1 MYILISIDNQQ
12 LTIRKNFSY
21 CLVYYVI
28 QSTVKFFAIDI
39 INKNDVS
46 KRETEQLQTEYSK
59 KQSLLSD
66 FIGYIDK
73 ITTFARK

>member
-1 MYILISIDNQQ
+1 MYTFTLQECTFLYQLIINN
-12 LTIRKNFSY
+12 LRT
-21 CLVYYVI
+21 
-28 QSTVKFFAIDI
+28 I

-46 KRETEQLQTEYSK
+46 KRETEQLQTEYPK

>member
-1 MYILISIDNQQ
+1 MYTFTLQERTFLYQLIINNLQ
-12 LTIRKNFSY
+12 TI
-21 CLVYYVI
+21 
-28 QSTVKFFAIDI
+28 T
-39 INKNDVS
+39 NKNDVN

>member
-1 MYILISIDNQQ
+1 MYTFTLQECTFLYQLIINN
-12 LTIRKNFSY
+12 LK
-21 CLVYYVI
+21 
-28 QSTVKFFAIDI
+28 AIT
-39 INKNDVS
+39 NKNDVS

>member
-1 MYILISIDNQQ
+1 MYTFTLQECTFLYQLIINNLQ
-12 LTIRKNFSY
+12 T
-21 CLVYYVI
+21 
-28 QSTVKFFAIDI
+28 I
-39 INKNDVS
+39 INKNDVI

>member
-1 MYILISIDNQQ
+1 MYTFTLQECTFLYQLIINN
-12 LTIRKNFSY
+12 LRT
-21 CLVYYVI
+21 
-28 QSTVKFFAIDI
+28 I

>member
-1 MYILISIDNQQ
+1 MYN
-12 LTIRKNFSY
+12 
-21 CLVYYVI
+21 
-28 QSTVKFFAIDI
+28 FAIQECTFLYQLIINNLQTI

>member
-1 MYILISIDNQQ
+1 MYTFTLQECTFLYQ
-12 LTIRKNFSY
+12 L
-21 CLVYYVI
+21 
-28 QSTVKFFAIDI
+28 I
-39 INKNDVS
+39 INNLRTITNKNNVS

-59 KQSLLSD
+59 KQSLLLD

>member
-1 MYILISIDNQQ
+1 MYTFTLQECTFLYQLIINNLQ
-12 LTIRKNFSY
+12 
-21 CLVYYVI
+21 
-28 QSTVKFFAIDI
+28 AI

>member
-1 MYILISIDNQQ
+1 MYTFTLQECTFLYQLIINNLQ
-12 LTIRKNFSY
+12 TF
-21 CLVYYVI
+21 
-28 QSTVKFFAIDI
+28 

>member
-1 MYILISIDNQQ
+1 MYTFTLQECTFLYQLIINNLQ
-12 LTIRKNFSY
+12 T
-21 CLVYYVI
+21 
-28 QSTVKFFAIDI
+28 I

>member
-1 MYILISIDNQQ
+1 MYTFTLQEYTFLYQLIINNLQ
-12 LTIRKNFSY
+12 T
-21 CLVYYVI
+21 
-28 QSTVKFFAIDI
+28 I

>member
-1 MYILISIDNQQ
+1 MYTFTLQECTSLHQ
-12 LTIRKNFSY
+12 L
-21 CLVYYVI
+21 
-28 QSTVKFFAIDI
+28 I
-39 INKNDVS
+39 INNLQTITNKNNVS

>member
-1 MYILISIDNQQ
+1 MYTFTLQECIFLYQLIINN
-12 LTIRKNFSY
+12 LRT
-21 CLVYYVI
+21 
-28 QSTVKFFAIDI
+28 I

>member
-1 MYILISIDNQQ
+1 MYTFTLQECTFVYQLIINNLQ
-12 LTIRKNFSY
+12 T
-21 CLVYYVI
+21 
-28 QSTVKFFAIDI
+28 I

>member
-1 MYILISIDNQQ
+1 MYTFTLQECTFLYQLIIINLQ
-12 LTIRKNFSY
+12 T
-21 CLVYYVI
+21 
-28 QSTVKFFAIDI
+28 I

>member
-1 MYILISIDNQQ
+1 MYTFTLQECTFLYQLIINDLQ
-12 LTIRKNFSY
+12 
-21 CLVYYVI
+21 VI
-28 QSTVKFFAIDI
+28 T
-39 INKNDVS
+39 NKNDVS
-46 KRETEQLQTEYSK
+46 KRETEQLPTEYSK

>member
-1 MYILISIDNQQ
+1 MYTFTLQERTFLYQLIINNLQ
-12 LTIRKNFSY
+12 TI
-21 CLVYYVI
+21 
-28 QSTVKFFAIDI
+28 T
-39 INKNDVS
+39 NKNDVS

>member
-1 MYILISIDNQQ
+1 MYTFTLQECTFLYRLIINNLQ
-12 LTIRKNFSY
+12 
-21 CLVYYVI
+21 
-28 QSTVKFFAIDI
+28 AIT
-39 INKNDVS
+39 NKNDVS
-46 KRETEQLQTEYSK
+46 KRETEQLPTEYSK

>member
-1 MYILISIDNQQ
+1 MYTFTLQECTFLYQLIINNLQ
-12 LTIRKNFSY
+12 
-21 CLVYYVI
+21 
-28 QSTVKFFAIDI
+28 AIT
-39 INKNDVS
+39 NKNDVS
-46 KRETEQLQTEYSK
+46 KRETEQLPTEYSK

>member
-1 MYILISIDNQQ
+1 MYTFTLQECTFLYQLIINNLQ
-12 LTIRKNFSY
+12 T
-21 CLVYYVI
+21 
-28 QSTVKFFAIDI
+28 I

-46 KRETEQLQTEYSK
+46 KREIEQLQTEYSK

>member
-1 MYILISIDNQQ
+1 MYTFTLQECTFLYQLIIN
-12 LTIRKNFSY
+12 LRT
-21 CLVYYVI
+21 
-28 QSTVKFFAIDI
+28 I

>member
-1 MYILISIDNQQ
+1 MYTFTLQECTFLYQLIINSLRI
-12 LTIRKNFSY
+12 
-21 CLVYYVI
+21 
-28 QSTVKFFAIDI
+28 I

>member
-1 MYILISIDNQQ
+1 MYTFTLQERTFLYQLIINN
-12 LTIRKNFSY
+12 LRTI
-21 CLVYYVI
+21 
-28 QSTVKFFAIDI
+28 T
-39 INKNDVS
+39 NKNDVS